1 MTRSRSDIRAG
12 LRAGFAQCGHGT
24 WRDVLPMTGVDPR
37 APGEVLLV
45 RRTVENMVRVGELVK
60 VGSAKEAGSRIHR
73 AIYELSDGQEQVS
86 EEQDDPTARLADAMR
101 GFMLLTLRDPKS
113 PKRNGER

>member
-12 LRAGFAQCGHGT
+12 LRAGFAQRGHGT

-60 VGSAKEAGSRIHR
+60 VGIVKEAGSRIHR
-73 AIYELSDGQEQVS
+73 AIYELNDAREQVP
-86 EEQDDPTARLADAMR
+86 EEQDDPTTRMADAMR
-101 GFMLLTLRDPKS
+101 GFMLLTLRDPMK
-113 PKRNGER
+113 PKPDGER